1 VLARYSRVPRARTAE
16 VLDLVGMTP
25 RAGEKV
31 RTYSLGMRQRVCVAA
46 ALLKDPAVL
55 ILDEPTNGLDPQG
68 MTQMR
73 QLIRDLAAEDR
84 TVVLSSHLLHDVEQ
98 ICDRVGVLRDGRLIA
113 QGPVRQLR
121 GAEALHIVAD
131 PLDQARDV
139 IERSLLVESVSVT
152 GDALVVRA
160 PGEAAAPLNRA
171 LIERGIAV
179 SHLSIHQRSLED
191 VFLDVTGDDV
201 SRAAKAQGEHQ
212 RTDGRGA
219 EQANGEHQRTGGRGA
234 EQANGERQ
242 RAEQDLP

>member
-1 VLARYSRVPRARTAE
+1 
-16 VLDLVGMTP
+16 
-25 RAGEKV
+25 
-31 RTYSLGMRQRVCVAA
+31 
-46 ALLKDPAVL
+46 
-55 ILDEPTNGLDPQG
+55 
-68 MTQMR
+68 
-73 QLIRDLAAEDR
+73 
-84 TVVLSSHLLHDVEQ
+84 
-98 ICDRVGVLRDGRLIA
+98 
-113 QGPVRQLR
+113 VRQLR

>member
-1 VLARYSRVPRARTAE
+1 
-16 VLDLVGMTP
+16 M
-25 RAGEKV
+25 
-31 RTYSLGMRQRVCVAA
+31 
-46 ALLKDPAVL
+46 
-55 ILDEPTNGLDPQG
+55 
-68 MTQMR
+68 
-73 QLIRDLAAEDR
+73 
-84 TVVLSSHLLHDVEQ
+84 LHDVEQ

-171 LIERGIAV
+171 LIEWGIAV
-179 SHLSIHQRSLED
+179 SHLSVHQRSLED